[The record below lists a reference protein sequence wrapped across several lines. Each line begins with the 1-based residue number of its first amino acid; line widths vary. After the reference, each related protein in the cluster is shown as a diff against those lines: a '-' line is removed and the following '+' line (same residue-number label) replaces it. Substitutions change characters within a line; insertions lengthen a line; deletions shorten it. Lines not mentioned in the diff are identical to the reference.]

1 MQRQDSVEEATVK
14 VGKKIEVS
22 KHVNYDI
29 KQLRQPFIKTIKAGI
44 KYEVLCMCGKVTKIQ
59 GATHKCA
66 KKACKFQV
74 ETNGVT
80 FMLENDYFNDPENSA
95 IRVAVCKDCKVSK
108 LTCPTVETFFTYGKP
123 SFTCACKKENKMYV
137 DFDKLY
143 SESSKEKMLSIWNT
157 KTIKD
162 IIDTVKEA
170 KQSLTDKSKEEY
182 DEKMADMVDDVSDQE
197 DCGSKRVKVD
207 DEEEFDK
214 YDTHKDKS
222 IKRTN
227 ESTSNKPIKKAK
239 KSKAESDIESD

>member
-95 IRVAVCKDCKVSK
+95 IRIAVCKDCKVSK

-123 SFTCACKKENKMYV
+123 ALHVHVKKKIKCMLILTNFTLNRAKKKCCR
-137 DFDKLY
+137 FGILRQ
-143 SESSKEKMLSIWNT
+143 SKILLTLSKKQNNHLLIKAKRNMMKKWRIWLTML
-157 KTIKD
+157 
-162 IIDTVKEA
+162 V
-170 KQSLTDKSKEEY
+170 
-182 DEKMADMVDDVSDQE
+182 
-197 DCGSKRVKVD
+197 
-207 DEEEFDK
+207 
-214 YDTHKDKS
+214 
-222 IKRTN
+222 
-227 ESTSNKPIKKAK
+227 IKKTVEANV
-239 KSKAESDIESD
+239 